1 MQPKIS
7 DFGMARIF
15 SADETQAN
23 TKRVVGTY
31 GYMSPEYA
39 LDGIFST
46 KSDVFS
52 FGVMLLEIISGKKNR
67 GFFHDDPYSNL
78 IQYTWEL
85 WRDSKALEIVDSCI
99 NDSCPANEVMR
110 CIQVG
115 LLCVQDNAK
124 DRPNMSNVVFMLSNE
139 TVLPSPK
146 KSSFSVK
153 NSEPNSSTAE
163 TKCCINDVTNTTFD
177 GR

>member
-7 DFGMARIF
+7 DFGTARIF
-15 SADETQAN
+15 AADETQAN

-31 GYMSPEYA
+31 GYMSLEYA
-39 LDGIFST
+39 LDGIFSM

-52 FGVMLLEIISGKKNR
+52 FGVILLEIISGKKNK
-67 GFFHDDPYSNL
+67 GFLHDDPYSNL
-78 IQYTWEL
+78 IQYMWEL
-85 WRDSKALEIVDSCI
+85 WRDGKALEIVDSCI
-99 NDSCPANEVMR
+99 NDSCPTNEVMR

-124 DRPNMSNVVFMLSNE
+124 DRPSMSNVVFMLSNE

-146 KSSFSVK
+146 KSTFSIR
-153 NSEPNSSTAE
+153 NSEPDSSTAG
-163 TKCCINDVTNTTFD
+163 TKCSINDMTNTTFD